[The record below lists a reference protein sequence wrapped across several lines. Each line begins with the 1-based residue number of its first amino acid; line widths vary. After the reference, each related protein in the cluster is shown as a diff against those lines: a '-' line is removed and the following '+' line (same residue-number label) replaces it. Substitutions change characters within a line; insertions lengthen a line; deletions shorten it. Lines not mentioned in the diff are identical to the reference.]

1 MILLRVLRL
10 FIFCLVL
17 STLCSITKC
26 GSSDVTLKFLKAPHA
41 FSHLNSATFAFEV
54 LNSGSNRTCSN
65 CSLSCK
71 LDDGVASVCTNGR
84 VTYSS
89 LQDGN
94 HGFEVCT
101 NGNHS
106 FVGCASYNWTV
117 DTIPPTAYVTAS
129 TTFTSSS
136 NVSVNISFTES
147 CIGEGFGCKS
157 VNACNLLVYGA
168 GQVVPSSFRVL
179 KPNLMYSLLVS
190 LSPTVQYGRAILV
203 MDRSFCTDIAGNSFT
218 RMANSSVHLHIG
230 ERKVYVNI
238 RTRVPEKLLRINS
251 ETRTIQA
258 TNDLNKLKVY
268 LYFSSPIVNSSME
281 VMSSLNIS
289 RGSLVPTSA
298 ENLGNR
304 RFGFMIANI
313 SSTAIV
319 SVEFNLKSIITR
331 QGTHVSPTAPVN
343 FLYDSKRPAVMLS
356 THRMRTKDHNIQI
369 LIEFS
374 KPVFGFNN
382 SRVSISGGLLK
393 RQVFHKLR
401 WSTYILELQADDD
414 LVFVSVPENVTRDV
428 SGNKNLASNVLQV
441 RHYSVPLI
449 SSVISAF
456 TTATFTLT
464 SIVVGLLTISTASLQ
479 SSDITLARFGD
490 RGLNLRMSNPLYLH
504 NILED
509 KRFAKC
515 RIVLLHTS
523 YPFSKEASYL
533 ASLYSQVYLD
543 FGLAIPKLS
552 VHGMVS
558 AVKDLLEQ
566 APLNKVMFSTDA
578 YAFPELFY
586 LGAKNARKVVFTV
599 LRDSCIDGDLTVSEA
614 VEAAKD
620 LFARNSINFYK
631 IIS

>member
-136 NVSVNISFTES
+136 NVSVNISFTEP
-147 CIGEGFGCKS
+147 CRGEGFGCKS

-218 RMANSSVHLHIG
+218 RMANSSVHLHIDR
-230 ERKVYVNI
+230 RKVYVNI

-356 THRMRTKDHNIQI
+356 THRMKTKDHNIQI

-393 RQVFHKLR
+393 SFHKLR

-456 TTATFTLT
+456 TTATFMLT
-464 SIVVGLLTISTASLQ
+464 SIVAGLLTISTASLQ

-515 RIVLLHTS
+515 RIV
-523 YPFSKEASYL
+523 
-533 ASLYSQVYLD
+533 YLD

-578 YAFPELFY
+578 YAFPEHFY
-586 LGAKNARKVVFTV
+586 LGAKNVRKVVFTV